1 LIGERRTLV
10 SLSAIVVALVALTQI
25 GDFGAAL
32 APSRLPAVAGISAA
46 TVSAAAGSYQC
57 AGCSVVL
64 VSLDT
69 LRADRVGAYGYDR
82 PTTPTIDR
90 FARDAAVFGTAITV
104 ASSTLRSHTSIFTSL
119 NVLQHQARIQPPTPL
134 VEEAL
139 TLAEV
144 LSAEGY
150 ETASF
155 NADGQLNELY
165 QLSQG
170 FDLYDAEAVRPLRKA
185 SARAFE
191 WLDARP
197 RDRFFLFLHSYEV
210 HTPYEPTAEDWAVLG
225 VDEGTGLTPRV
236 SMGTLENLNSK
247 LFKDRPSFTPAEAR
261 HVSAAYD
268 AGIPAADEAFGS
280 LLQGLRERGLYDDLL
295 IILISDHGEEL
306 GERVRLGAHAYS
318 TYDEILKVPLL
329 IKFPAS
335 SFASAVVSSQVRTLD
350 VAPTVTDVLRV
361 ATPPSFQGK
370 SLVPVLTGADRSV
383 RLALSEGRPGSFSV
397 RTDRWKYVE
406 GRLFDLAWD
415 PGEVTDVGDHFGAVR
430 RAMQA
435 ELARLIGLPG
445 IEGALQV
452 QPSEETLRQLRALGY
467 VR

>member
-170 FDLYDAEAVRPLRKA
+170 FDLYDAEAVRPL
-185 SARAFE
+185 
-191 WLDARP
+191 P
-197 RDRFFLFLHSYEV
+197 HS
-210 HTPYEPTAEDWAVLG
+210 L
-225 VDEGTGLTPRV
+225 
-236 SMGTLENLNSK
+236 
-247 LFKDRPSFTPAEAR
+247 
-261 HVSAAYD
+261 
-268 AGIPAADEAFGS
+268 
-280 LLQGLRERGLYDDLL
+280 
-295 IILISDHGEEL
+295 
-306 GERVRLGAHAYS
+306 
-318 TYDEILKVPLL
+318 
-329 IKFPAS
+329 
-335 SFASAVVSSQVRTLD
+335 
-350 VAPTVTDVLRV
+350 
-361 ATPPSFQGK
+361 
-370 SLVPVLTGADRSV
+370 
-383 RLALSEGRPGSFSV
+383 
-397 RTDRWKYVE
+397 
-406 GRLFDLAWD
+406 
-415 PGEVTDVGDHFGAVR
+415 
-430 RAMQA
+430 
-435 ELARLIGLPG
+435 
-445 IEGALQV
+445 
-452 QPSEETLRQLRALGY
+452 
-467 VR
+467 